1 MPDAVK
7 ISELPPL
14 SSVQPGDI
22 LPIVDEALTQTFK
35 ATAGQIAGIGGGP
48 PGDGMVTTP
57 KLFNGA
63 VTYPKIQPVTAD
75 RLLGRATAGTGVV
88 EEIPCTGFMRG
99 VLAAADSAAACSA
112 IGALTS
118 TVDASFTG
126 PAKFADGTAA
136 APSITN
142 IGDTNTGMFFPAAN
156 TIGFSNDGYERLRLG
171 EDGTLYANFPGTSI
185 STELRSAYMGRA
197 WINFDG
203 TGGGSQTIANQ
214 HLICQ
219 RYVGVWGSLLDDAS
233 TRSRIQTLE
242 SGYGNTLTFPANY
255 TIGTENRT
263 NYTSPGDN
271 THFRWNGSAWVSVP
285 ASTGSWIGQVVL
297 TSTSPVTVRN
307 AGNVSSVTRSG
318 VGTYIINFSAAMPD
332 ATYAVAG
339 TCVTGVVR
347 ITSVAASS
355 VQVQAVTLGT
365 TAANPAAFD
374 ASQIHLIAIR

>member
-14 SSVQPGDI
+14 SSVQAGDI
-22 LPIVDEALTQTFK
+22 VPIVDEALTQTFK

-63 VTYPKIQPVTAD
+63 VTYPKIQNVSAD
-75 RLLGRATAGTGVV
+75 RLLGRATAGAGVV

-99 VLAAADSAAACSA
+99 VLAAADSAAACTA
-112 IGALTS
+112 IGALAS

-126 PAKFADGTAA
+126 PAKFSDGTAA

-171 EDGTLYANFPGTSI
+171 EDGTMYANFPGTSI
-185 STELRSAYMGRA
+185 STELRAAYMSRA

-203 TGGGSQTIANQ
+203 TGGGSQTISNQ

-242 SGYGNTLTFPANY
+242 SGFGNTLTFPANY
-255 TIGTENRT
+255 TTGTEGRT

-318 VGTYIINFSAAMPD
+318 VGAYIINFSAAMPD
-332 ATYAVAG
+332 ATYAVAAS
-339 TCVTGVVR
+339 CITGIVR
-347 ITSVAASS
+347 ITSVAAGSI
-355 VQVQAVTLGT
+355 QVQTRTL
-365 TAANPAAFD
+365 ADAAFD

>member
-14 SSVQPGDI
+14 SSVQSGDI
-22 LPIVDEALTQTFK
+22 MPIVDEALTQTFK
-35 ATAGQIAGIGGGP
+35 ATAGQIAAIGGGP

-63 VTYPKIQPVTAD
+63 VTYPKIQNVAAD
-75 RLLGRATAGTGVV
+75 RLLGRATAGAGVV

-99 VLAAADSAAACSA
+99 VLAAADSAAACTA
-112 IGALTS
+112 IGALAS

-126 PAKFADGTAA
+126 PAKFSDGTAA
-136 APSITN
+136 APAITN
-142 IGDTNTGMFFPAAN
+142 IGDINTGMFFPAAN

-171 EDGTLYANFPGTSI
+171 EDGTMYSNFPGTSI
-185 STELRSAYMGRA
+185 STELRAAYMSRA

-203 TGGGSQTIANQ
+203 TGGGSQTITNQ

-242 SGYGNTLTFPANY
+242 SGFGNTLTFPANY
-255 TIGTENRT
+255 NIGTEGRT
-263 NYTSPGDN
+263 NYTSTGDN

-307 AGNVSSVTRSG
+307 AGNVSSVTRTG
-318 VGTYIINFSAAMPD
+318 VGAYTLNFSAAMPD
-332 ATYAVAG
+332 ATYAAAAS
-339 TCVTGVVR
+339 CITGIVR
-347 ITSVAASS
+347 ITSVAAGSI
-355 VQVQAVTLGT
+355 QVQTRTL
-365 TAANPAAFD
+365 ADAAFD